1 MDGPLTPLPPLPP
14 LDPLQRY
21 TVNES
26 CRYLRKCR
34 ASLYRDIADG
44 KIPIIKEGRRTYV
57 PGAAIVE
64 RSRIPAKK

>member
-1 MDGPLTPLPPLPP
+1 
-14 LDPLQRY
+14 LQRY

-64 RSRIPAKK
+64 RSRIPAEK